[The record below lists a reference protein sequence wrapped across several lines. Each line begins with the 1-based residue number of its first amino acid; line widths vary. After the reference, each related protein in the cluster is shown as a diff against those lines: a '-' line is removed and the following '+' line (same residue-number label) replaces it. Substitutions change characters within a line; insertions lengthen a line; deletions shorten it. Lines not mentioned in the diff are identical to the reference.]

1 MQFRNSLFTVKDV
14 LQLRRGREILG
25 DDRKAGLAFILI
37 NVNFLKIVESRNLY
51 LEEGFN
57 LIIYFFLDPKGNSIK
72 RICLDEAHLL
82 SGFYLAF
89 DGTFKGTFMN
99 CFLATIACRRILI

>member
-72 RICLDEAHLL
+72 RICLDEVYLL
-82 SGFYLAF
+82 RGYYLAF
-89 DGTFKGTFMN
+89 GGTF
-99 CFLATIACRRILI
+99 